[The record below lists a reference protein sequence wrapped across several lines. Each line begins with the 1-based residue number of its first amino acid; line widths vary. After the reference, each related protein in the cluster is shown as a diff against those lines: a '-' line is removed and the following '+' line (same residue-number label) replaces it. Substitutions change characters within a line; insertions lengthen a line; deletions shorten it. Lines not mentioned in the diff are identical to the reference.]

1 MKSPVEIGEQSRVGQ
16 EPMNASS
23 PDVSILLVNWNS
35 IDYLRPCLAS
45 VYEHT
50 KGISF
55 EIIVVDNAS
64 YDGCSEMLRKEF
76 PEVIFIQSDENL
88 GFSRANNLAFQR
100 STGAALLFLNP
111 DTLVL
116 NPAISMMYATLQS
129 APNIGAVGCGVLN
142 HDRSL
147 QTHYVQASPT
157 LLNQLLLSEFAK
169 TMLPKS
175 RLWGIRPLI
184 EYDGQPREVEVVMGS
199 CMMVKRS
206 VFQQVG
212 LFDERYFMFAEDVD
226 LCYSIRQHGY
236 AIYYVRE
243 GSVIHYGG
251 KSSDLKEESE
261 FSTILQRESISIFF
275 AKTKGK
281 PYAWLYRSGIGL
293 SAMGRLL
300 LIGALTP
307 FRRSEV
313 RRKRLA
319 ISARKWNKLLRWSV
333 GSAPRS
339 IVKAGKLTAKADN
352 C

>member
-1 MKSPVEIGEQSRVGQ
+1 
-16 EPMNASS
+16 MNSS
-23 PDVSILLVNWNS
+23 SIDVSILLVNWNS
-35 IDYLRPCLAS
+35 LHYLKLCLAS

-64 YDGCSEMLRKEF
+64 YDGCGEMLRKDF
-76 PEVIFIQSDENL
+76 PDVIFIQSDENL
-88 GFSRANNLAFQR
+88 GFSKANNLAFRR
-100 STGAALLFLNP
+100 SSGSALLFLNP

-116 NPAISMMYATLQS
+116 NPAIEMMYSTLES

-157 LLNQLLLSEFAK
+157 FLNQLLLSEFAK
-169 TMLPKS
+169 KMFPKS

-184 EYDGQPREVEVVMGS
+184 EYSGKPREVEVVMGS
-199 CMMVKRS
+199 CMMVKRA
-206 VFQQVG
+206 VFEQIG

-226 LCYSIRQHGY
+226 LCYSIRKRGY

-251 KSSDLKEESE
+251 KSSELKEESG
-261 FSTILQRESISIFF
+261 FSTILQRESMALFF
-275 AKTKGK
+275 AKTKGRG
-281 PYAWLYRSGIGL
+281 YSWLYKNAIGL
-293 SAMGRLL
+293 SALLRLL
-300 LIGALTP
+300 LIAAATP
-307 FRRSEV
+307 FRRSEFH
-313 RRKRLA
+313 RQRLA
-319 ISARKWNKLLRWSV
+319 MASRKWSKLLRWSM
-333 GSAPRS
+333 GSTSLTAEQDR
-339 IVKAGKLTAKADN
+339 KLTAKAD